1 MKRYYLIEKKD
12 KERYKEKSKDGKE
25 KVKDFK
31 SGIKDG
37 KKGKFGLEVDLEIED
52 LLINREEG
60 ECRRIKLFKY
70 LRILIFMDFV
80 K

>member
-25 KVKDFK
+25 KVKDLK

-60 ECRRIKLFKY
+60 EFRKIKY
-70 LRILIFMDFV
+70 LNDI
-80 K
+80 